1 MTFCCGNS
9 CGIKCLSQQR
19 VVTWTVCA
27 DVRRR
32 GSGRPS
38 GPWGSPSTG
47 NSSTSTLPGLTTS
60 LARVWASQQ
69 SFQDTVWQDR
79 CWWAG
84 NVVSLVFCVY
94 FLCNAETNLNVR
106 WCHIE
111 PGISFTGNTD
121 GFSSP
126 TSADPTAFVEPNTRQ
141 QWLWLGLKHTVDS

>member
-19 VVTWTVCA
+19 AVTWTVCA
-27 DVRRR
+27 DVRRK

-60 LARVWASQQ
+60 SARVWASQQ

-84 NVVSLVFCVY
+84 NVVSLFLCVY
-94 FLCNAETNLNVR
+94 FLCNAEINLNVR
-106 WCHIE
+106 WCQASPLLEILMVF
-111 PGISFTGNTD
+111 ISHRAY
-121 GFSSP
+121 P
-126 TSADPTAFVEPNTRQ
+126 AAFVKPNTRQ